1 MSISAVALDDGH
13 SIAILTQNMAANDLL
28 PLLRELP
35 HFRALPAD
43 LVESIASGCRVRSLD
58 AGAIVFLEREP
69 CRAFFAVR
77 EGGVKLYRSQ
87 PDGREQVVNTL
98 HAGATFAEAALLT
111 FGRYPVSAAATES
124 PTELLEVGAEPLLRL
139 FREDERLGPAM
150 VASLSMRLV
159 TLVERVEEL
168 STIQA
173 GERLARWL
181 LRQPSQM
188 EGGAALIELAL
199 AKRELAAHLAMTPE
213 TLSRLLRR
221 WQEDGWIVSERASV
235 RVLRAEALL
244 ELANRAGA

>member
-1 MSISAVALDDGH
+1 MDATALR
-13 SIAILTQNMAANDLL
+13 

-35 HFRALPAD
+35 HFRSLPGD
-43 LVESIASGCRVRSLD
+43 LVDAISGGCHLRTYET
-58 AGAIVFLEREP
+58 GALVFLEREP

-77 EGGVKLYRSQ
+77 AGGVKLYRSQ
-87 PDGREQVVNTL
+87 ADGREQVVNTL

-159 TLVERVEEL
+159 ALVERVEEL
-168 STIQA
+168 STIKA

-181 LRQPSQM
+181 LRQPSRM
-188 EGGAALIELAL
+188 EAGASVVELAL
-199 AKRELAAHLAMTPE
+199 QKKELAAHLAMTPE

-221 WQEDGWIVSERASV
+221 WQEAGWIESERASV
-235 RVLRAEALL
+235 RVLQAAALSAIADG
-244 ELANRAGA
+244 EDA

>member
-1 MSISAVALDDGH
+1 
-13 SIAILTQNMAANDLL
+13 MATHDLR

-35 HFRALPAD
+35 HFRALPGD
-43 LVESIASGCRVRSLD
+43 LVDSIASGCKLRTFD
-58 AGAIVFLEREP
+58 AGVLVFLEREP

-77 EGGVKLYRSQ
+77 SGGVKLYRSQ

-111 FGRYPVSAAATES
+111 FGRYPVSAAATET
-124 PTELLEVGAEPLLRL
+124 PTELLEVGGEPLLRL

-159 TLVERVEEL
+159 ALVERVEEL

-181 LRQPSQM
+181 LRQPSRM
-188 EGGAALIELAL
+188 DGSASVIELAL
-199 AKRELAAHLAMTPE
+199 AKKELAAHLAMTPE

-221 WQEDGWIVSERASV
+221 WHEDGWIESERSSV
-235 RVLRAEALL
+235 RVLRGERLVAL
-244 ELANRAGA
+244 ADGGGDA